1 MSRGTR
7 GTLGWALWGV
17 GWLLKIAFALT
28 AVALPVA
35 GVWIASSLA
44 AHHDGPVWA
53 SILAGTLCFPVLPLG
68 WDLYARWRRR
78 RRGDARRPI
87 LTAFDRL
94 VLRTLTINLAFVGS
108 LLLLFPS
115 SVYEAVSTRGDWM
128 LQGSDA
134 PWAQSMRR
142 SLYGTAERMRWL
154 HEATHENAYEELIDP
169 SLTRAR
175 DESVAPVAGETG
187 VRRLPIE
194 PSAPAV
200 SPSDLR
206 RTDGWPFVATLHP
219 AVTSLP
225 PEAETSISS
234 VAAYIVAQEPDPVL
248 RVKALHDYV
257 ADRVAYDVPS
267 YLAGDYPPQDAQT
280 VFERRTSVCA
290 GYATL
295 LAALGEAAGVEIVV
309 VVGDA
314 RGDDGLFEGQGHA
327 WNAVNLEGRW
337 YLIDATWD
345 AGSVNGDRFVKGYS
359 TQYLLTPP
367 EVFVASHMPDDP
379 KWQLLATPLSH
390 GDFLRLPHLRP
401 EFASLGLE
409 LVEPTRAR
417 YAVSAG
423 DELTLRFA
431 NPHAFRLAGDVR
443 RPEADRGQRCEV
455 DESRTTMTCDFPDR
469 GRQQLLLFGPEGGFL
484 GQLYVDV
491 G

>member
-1 MSRGTR
+1 MSEGPRGKV
-7 GTLGWALWGV
+7 GWALWGL
-17 GWLLKIAFALT
+17 GWLLKIAFALS
-28 AVALPVA
+28 AVALPLA

-44 AHHDGPVWA
+44 AHHDGPLWA
-53 SILAGTLCFPVLPLG
+53 SIVAGALCFPVLPLS
-68 WDLYARWRRR
+68 WDLVARWRRR
-78 RRGDARRPI
+78 RRGDGRRPI

-94 VLRTLTINLAFVGS
+94 VLRTLAINLVFVGS
-108 LLLLFPS
+108 LLALFPS

-128 LQGSDA
+128 LQGSSA
-134 PWAQSMRR
+134 PWAERVR
-142 SLYGTAERMRWL
+142 ASLFGTAERMRWL
-154 HEATHENAYEELIDP
+154 HEATHDNAYEELIDP

-175 DESVAPVAGETG
+175 DESVAPVAGDTSLP
-187 VRRLPIE
+187 RLPIE

-200 SPSDLR
+200 SPADLQR
-206 RTDGWPFVATLHP
+206 ADGWPFVATLHP

-225 PEAETSISS
+225 PESETSISS
-234 VAAYIVAQEPDPVL
+234 VAAYLVASEPDPVL

-267 YLAGDYPPQDAQT
+267 YLAGEYPPQDAQS

-295 LAALGEAAGVEIVV
+295 LAALGEAAGIEIVV

-314 RGDDGLFEGQGHA
+314 RDDDGLFDGQGHA

-337 YLIDATWD
+337 YLMDATWD
-345 AGSVNGDRFVKGYS
+345 AGSVDGERFIKEYS

-367 EVFVASHMPDDP
+367 EAFVASHMPDDP
-379 KWQLLATPLSH
+379 KWQLLPQPLSH

-401 EFASLGLE
+401 DFAALQLE
-409 LVEPTRAR
+409 LLEPARAR
-417 YAVSAG
+417 HAVSVG
-423 DELTLRFA
+423 DSLTLRFA
-431 NPHAFRLAGDVR
+431 NPHGFRLAGSVR
-443 RPEADRGQRCEV
+443 SQGAAQGQRCMLD
-455 DESRTTMTCDFPDR
+455 DERTTMTCDFAER
-469 GRQQLLLFGPEGGFL
+469 GRQHLTLFGPEGVYL